1 MKQEKILP
9 LVRIRL
15 WEFGLRRWHV
25 SLSKAEISSRETAGL
40 QGEKYRT
47 ASFCPKIYTHS
58 LLPRLPSTLPA
69 VPWSHQNQNPDPADG
84 DIFPQSRRIRCPWK
98 LGLKHKIH
106 SFIHSLIQQI
116 LTVCLSV
123 PGIVG
128 GAEDIAGAK
137 QTSSFPN

>member
-1 MKQEKILP
+1 MCLCPKQRHFPEKLQKD
-9 LVRIRL
+9 
-15 WEFGLRRWHV
+15 
-25 SLSKAEISSRETAGL
+25 SKAKNAGQHHSAL
-40 QGEKYRT
+40 KSAT
-47 ASFCPKIYTHS
+47 IYCC
-58 LLPRLPSTLPA
+58 LLPSSLPA

-84 DIFPQSRRIRCPWK
+84 DIFPQSQRIRCPWK

-116 LTVCLSV
+116 LTVCLPV

-128 GAEDIAGAK
+128 GAEDIEGAR